1 MSTSVNE
8 LTILSPPDARAAY
21 MALPEGTRAEL
32 INDSIIMSPAPLL
45 PHQIIIHYL
54 DMILGNHVLEHQ
66 LGMVLPAPVDVHLN
80 DSNIFQP
87 DLVFVARERRSILSR
102 RGIIGAPDLVVE
114 VLSPSNAYYD
124 LTEKKR
130 VYELAGVPYYWT
142 LDPENSAFEGWVL
155 AGATYR
161 MEFRAVEQGT
171 VQPQLFPGL
180 VLPVQEIFDFGDLA

>member
-1 MSTSVNE
+1 MQMVE
-8 LTILSPPDARAAY
+8 QLTILTPPDARAAY
-21 MALPEGTRAEL
+21 LALPEGTRAEL
-32 INDSIIMSPAPLL
+32 INDCIYMSPAPLL

-54 DMILGNHVLEHQ
+54 DMILGNHVLEHK
-66 LGMVLPAPVDVHLN
+66 LGTVLPAPVDVHLN

-87 DLVFVARERRSILSR
+87 DLVYVARERRSLLTR
-102 RGIIGAPDLVVE
+102 KGIMGAPDLVVE

-142 LDPENSAFEGWVL
+142 LDPETSAFEGWML
-155 AGATYR
+155 EGATYA

-171 VQPQLFPGL
+171 VQPRLFSGL